1 MTPGA
6 PAMAKTSKFLIAC
19 LAIVGVAA
27 IACGIGFA
35 LIGISA
41 RQEPLAIEIRLARAV
56 RHLLVPR
63 AARKRV
69 NPVPASPEGLA
80 GARAHFADHCAT
92 CHGNDGKGDT
102 PYGRNLYPRAPD
114 LTDGATQELSDGE
127 LFYYIENGIKL
138 TGMPAFGTGA
148 PENEKQSWELVSFLR
163 HLPKIS
169 PDELAA
175 MERQNPRSREEIE
188 AEIATEAFL
197 RGDGEP
203 VAPVPSHSE
212 KNGH

>member
-1 MTPGA
+1 
-6 PAMAKTSKFLIAC
+6 MARTVKWLLGG

-27 IACGIGFA
+27 IAGGIGFTA
-35 LIGISA
+35 MGISA
-41 RQEPLAIEIRLARAV
+41 RREPPAIEVRLARTV

-69 NPVPASPEGLA
+69 NPIPSSVDGLA

-102 PYGRNLYPRAPD
+102 SYGRNLYPRAPD

-138 TGMPAFGTGA
+138 TGMPAFGTGV
-148 PENEKQSWELVSFLR
+148 PENERESWELVSFLR

-169 PDELAA
+169 SDELAA

-188 AEIATEAFL
+188 AEIAAEAFL
-197 RGDGEP
+197 RGDGEL
-203 VAPVPSHSE
+203 VAPVPIHSD
-212 KNGH
+212 GH

>member
-1 MTPGA
+1 
-6 PAMAKTSKFLIAC
+6 MARTIKWILGG
-19 LAIVGVAA
+19 LAIVGGAA

-41 RQEPLAIEIRLARAV
+41 RREPPTIEVRLARTA

-63 AARKRV
+63 AARARV
-69 NPVPASPEGLA
+69 NPVPATPEGLA

-102 PYGRNLYPRAPD
+102 SYGRNLYPRAPD
-114 LTDGATQELSDGE
+114 LTDAATQDLSDGE

-138 TGMPAFGTGA
+138 TGMPAFGTGD
-148 PENEKQSWELVSFLR
+148 PENEQQSWELVSFLR

-175 MERQNPRSREEIE
+175 MERQNPRTREEIE

>member
-1 MTPGA
+1 
-6 PAMAKTSKFLIAC
+6 MARTVKFLFAGLAIAGAA
-19 LAIVGVAA
+19 AIVG
-27 IACGIGFA
+27 GIGFA
-35 LIGISA
+35 LMGISA
-41 RQEPLAIEIRLARAV
+41 RSEPAAIEIRIARTA

-63 AARKRV
+63 AARARV
-69 NPVPASPEGLA
+69 NPVPASVEGLA
-80 GARAHFADHCAT
+80 EARAHFADHCAT

-114 LTDGATQELSDGE
+114 LTDAATQNLSNGE

-163 HLPKIS
+163 HLTKIS

-197 RGDGEP
+197 RGEGEP
-203 VAPVPSHSE
+203 VAPAPSHSE